1 MGSLVPFSFPNMS
14 SWQRY
19 PAMATFPASFQM
31 FGIQIKKLKTVIVV
45 LGPDLHVDKI
55 NEKKQYRTPYG

>member
-1 MGSLVPFSFPNMS
+1 MS